1 MLQLQNGAALPLG
14 TALLVNGGVLDLGG
28 TTTADVTTVTLVG
41 GSIVD
46 GGLQADTA
54 IELYSGT
61 VLADLSGTAGLAKL
75 GPDTV
80 ILAGDDTYQGGT
92 SVSAGTL
99 VAMRDDSLPGA
110 APTGAGTVIV
120 QPTLYWSGDGDW
132 TTGQWQLAD
141 GTPTP
146 WIDGSSVVLAA
157 GSNISISGL
166 VNVSAITVAG
176 NATIDGGTLTLPSWG
191 GTITVLAGTA
201 TIDSALAG
209 GGLAETG
216 TGTLVLE
223 GTLSYAGTTL
233 VAGGTLDLLS
243 PLAAAP
249 VLAGGRAIGP
259 GSLFSAN
266 GTSLFDLDPAMFAL
280 VQSLFADQAIDRTGM
295 IQILQSAAVGG
306 AVTPDALSALEILTT
321 PQNESQLNMPNYVAV
336 LASDVVN
343 GNPANANYQ
352 GQPLGNLAEQG
363 TDQLRATVLGDLVNK
378 WFYGT
383 DLPAA
388 VVGTTY
394 TAVAGSL
401 FGDNADQALNV
412 PSSSDMHQG
421 AIADCYLIAAL
432 GALADS
438 SPAAIESMFI
448 PNGVEN
454 GIQSWTV
461 RFYYD
466 SARGYVADYVTVNA
480 MLPID
485 LAGNLGF
492 AGAGTRRQLVDAA
505 AGEGRTRSGT
515 RPAGRAATA
524 GTATRVSTAAGCKTW
539 ILRSLAWRRR
549 PFAQRA
555 TRLPSRP

>member
-1 MLQLQNGAALPLG
+1 MVFVGPPGTVTIVNPVLVASLTFLSDGYVIEGNTITLNPSPPAPLPSTGEGSQSSPPAPLPSTGEGSQSSPPATLPQSAAGIIDVALGSATIDCEIAGGGLVKTGGGTLVLGALNSYSISTTVSAGVLQLQNGAALPLG

-80 ILAGDDTYQGGT
+80 ILAGVDTYQGGT

-146 WIDGSSVVLAA
+146 WIDGSSVMLAA
-157 GSNISISGL
+157 GSNINIPGL
-166 VNVSAITVAG
+166 VNVSAITVEG
-176 NATIDGGTLTLPSWG
+176 NAAIDGGTIMLPSWG

-201 TIDSALAG
+201 TIGSALAG

-216 TGTLVLE
+216 TGTLVLD
-223 GTLSYAGTTL
+223 GTLSYAGPTL

-266 GTSLFDLDPAMFAL
+266 GTSLFDLDPAMFTL
-280 VQSLFADQAIDRTGM
+280 VQSLFADQAIDRDGHDPDPAKRG
-295 IQILQSAAVGG
+295 SRRGG
-306 AVTPDALSALEILTT
+306 HP
-321 PQNESQLNMPNYVAV
+321 
-336 LASDVVN
+336 
-343 GNPANANYQ
+343 
-352 GQPLGNLAEQG
+352 
-363 TDQLRATVLGDLVNK
+363 
-378 WFYGT
+378 
-383 DLPAA
+383 
-388 VVGTTY
+388 
-394 TAVAGSL
+394 
-401 FGDNADQALNV
+401 
-412 PSSSDMHQG
+412 
-421 AIADCYLIAAL
+421 
-432 GALADS
+432 
-438 SPAAIESMFI
+438 
-448 PNGVEN
+448 
-454 GIQSWTV
+454 
-461 RFYYD
+461 
-466 SARGYVADYVTVNA
+466 
-480 MLPID
+480 
-485 LAGNLGF
+485 
-492 AGAGTRRQLVDAA
+492 
-505 AGEGRTRSGT
+505 
-515 RPAGRAATA
+515 
-524 GTATRVSTAAGCKTW
+524 
-539 ILRSLAWRRR
+539 
-549 PFAQRA
+549 
-555 TRLPSRP
+555 

>member
-1 MLQLQNGAALPLG
+1 MATGRWH
-14 TALLVNGGVLDLGG
+14 
-28 TTTADVTTVTLVG
+28 ADA
-41 GSIVD
+41 VD
-46 GGLQADTA
+46 RRQQRRPGRGLQ
-54 IELYSGT
+54 I
-61 VLADLSGTAGLAKL
+61 
-75 GPDTV
+75 
-80 ILAGDDTYQGGT
+80 
-92 SVSAGTL
+92 
-99 VAMRDDSLPGA
+99 
-110 APTGAGTVIV
+110 
-120 QPTLYWSGDGDW
+120 
-132 TTGQWQLAD
+132 
-141 GTPTP
+141 
-146 WIDGSSVVLAA
+146 
-157 GSNISISGL
+157 NISGL
-166 VNVSAITVAG
+166 VNVTAITVAG
-176 NATIDGGTLTLPSWG
+176 DATIDGGTIALPSWG

-216 TGTLVLE
+216 TGTLVLD

-259 GSLFSAN
+259 GALFSAN

-280 VQSLFADQAIDRTGM
+280 VQSLFVDQAIDRADM
-295 IQILQSAAVGG
+295 IQILQSAAVDG

-321 PQNESQLNMPNYVAV
+321 PQNEAQLNMPNYVAV

-363 TDQLRATVLGDLVNK
+363 TDQLRATVLGDLVDK

-401 FGDNADQALNV
+401 FGDNPDPALNV

-421 AIADCYLIAAL
+421 GIGDCYLIAAL
-432 GALADS
+432 GAIADS
-438 SPAAIESMFI
+438 SPAAIENMFI

-454 GIQSWTV
+454 GIESWTV

-466 SARGYVADYVTVNA
+466 SAGLRGGLRDRQRDVADR
-480 MLPID
+480 P
-485 LAGNLGF
+485 GRESGF
-492 AGAGTRRQLVDAA
+492 AGRARNGSLWMPLVEKAYAQWNETGREGRDGQNSYASLNGGWMQNVDAQVL
-505 AGEGRTRSGT
+505 G
-515 RPAGRAATA
+515 
-524 GTATRVSTAAGCKTW
+524 
-539 ILRSLAWRRR
+539 LRRR